1 MLLGIAAVA
10 QYGSDTPDRD
20 KWQRPEEVMDALRVH
35 PGSVVGDIGA
45 GRGYFTFRLA
55 NRVGPSGKV
64 YSQDIADEV
73 ITDLKKRADER
84 KLAQIEV
91 VKGTEHDPGLPA
103 DTLDAVLIVDTYH
116 EFEDYDAML
125 RGIRQA
131 MKPGGLL
138 GIIDKA
144 EEPGLP
150 RNEYNSRHTIAV
162 EVVVDD
168 AARNG
173 FRLLRH
179 ERGFNS
185 SRGQKWWFVVFE
197 KAKT

>member
-1 MLLGIAAVA
+1 
-10 QYGSDTPDRD
+10 
-20 KWQRPEEVMDALRVH
+20 
-35 PGSVVGDIGA
+35 
-45 GRGYFTFRLA
+45 
-55 NRVGPSGKV
+55 
-64 YSQDIADEV
+64 
-73 ITDLKKRADER
+73 
-84 KLAQIEV
+84 
-91 VKGTEHDPGLPA
+91 VKGTERDPGLPA

-116 EFEDYDAML
+116 EFEDYDSML

-150 RNEYNSRHTIAV
+150 SNEYNSRHTIAV

-185 SRGQKWWFVVFE
+185 SRGQKWWFVV
-197 KAKT
+197 